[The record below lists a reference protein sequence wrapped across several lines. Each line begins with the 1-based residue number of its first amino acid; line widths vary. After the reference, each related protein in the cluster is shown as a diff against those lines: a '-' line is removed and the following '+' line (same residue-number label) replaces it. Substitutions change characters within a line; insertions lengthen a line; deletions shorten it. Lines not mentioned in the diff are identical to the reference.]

1 MAYSK
6 FTLKSIKEVLGIRVI
21 EDTHLFE
28 GDKIEKIPISEYLRT
43 TLSEF
48 APLALS
54 INTEK
59 SRSEWIIA
67 PIVAEVRRQYH
78 NRISIFSGSTFNV
91 DEAQGLEGQCDYIVS
106 ANPEQLYIAA
116 PVLTIIE
123 AKKED
128 IVGGVGQ
135 CIAAMYAAWLFNQRE
150 HHSVPSVYGAVTT
163 GTTWRF
169 LKLQEK
175 MAYFDMDEYYL
186 KEIEILMGIL
196 CRIVNTIE
204 QETDYFS
211 TTCGNAVVR
220 HLEGV

>member
-6 FTLKSIKEVLGIRVI
+6 FTLKSVKEILGIRVI
-21 EDTHLFE
+21 EDTHLFQTDE
-28 GDKIEKIPISEYLRT
+28 IEPIPISDYLRT
-43 TLSEF
+43 TLTEF

-67 PIVAEVRRQYH
+67 PIVAEVRRHYRS
-78 NRISIFSGSTFNV
+78 RISIFSGSTFNV
-91 DEAQGLEGQCDYIVS
+91 DETQGLEGQCDYIVS
-106 ANPEQLYIAA
+106 MNPEQLYIAA
-116 PVLTIIE
+116 PVLTIIG

-150 HHSVPSVYGAVTT
+150 QHPVPLIYGAVTT

-175 MAYFDMDEYYL
+175 TSYFDMDEYYL
-186 KEIEILMGIL
+186 KEIETLMGIL
-196 CRIVNTIE
+196 CRIINTVE

-211 TTCGNAVVR
+211 KTRGDAVVS
-220 HLEGV
+220 HYESV